1 MNILE
6 NKYVRIGLL
15 SLVLLGVGY
24 GAGKFS
30 NPAKVITKTEIKEVV
45 KVVESKQQKKDVNK
59 KIVVITRP
67 DGTKESTTTIEDKT
81 VTDSNK
87 TIDVSKE
94 SKSETIT
101 TRDLG
106 LSVQALALA
115 KFNDINNREY
125 GVLIKKR
132 IISNISGS
140 ILVTD
145 KKTIGLAVGL
155 DF

>member
-6 NKYVRIGLL
+6 NKYVKIGLL

-30 NPAKVITKTEIKEVV
+30 NPAKVITKTEIKEIVKIVEVV
-45 KVVESKQQKKDVNK
+45 KEKKDVK
-59 KIVVITRP
+59 TIIKVVTRP
-67 DGTKESTTTIEDKT
+67 DGTKEEETTIVDNTTTDT
-81 VTDSNK
+81 NTNTD
-87 TIDVSKE
+87 ISKE
-94 SKSETIT
+94 SKNETIT
-101 TRDLG
+101 TRDIG